1 MLYFCAIS
9 NDISD
14 SYIPAHSVHIECY
27 SYTSNVGSYNLMS
40 LYYYLCHLA

>member
-27 SYTSNVGSYNLMS
+27 VYTSNVVGSYNEILLS
-40 LYYYLCHLA
+40 YTIYGG